1 MTATMRAIRTH
12 LLTFFL
18 GLLAALALA
27 AHAQNASEFQIS
39 LKAKGSI
46 EMECSDGCAWEKL
59 SWTCNEDDLT
69 QECTVAFNQNGT
81 GNQD

>member
-1 MTATMRAIRTH
+1 MRVIRTH
-12 LLTFFL
+12 LLSFLL

-27 AHAQNASEFQIS
+27 AHAQNVSEFQIS
-39 LKAKGSI
+39 LTSKGKI

-69 QECTVAFNQNGT
+69 QECTVELNQNGM
-81 GNQD
+81 GNSD